1 MSHCFRFGEF
11 ELDPARRE
19 LRERGRAVELQPKVF
34 AVLALLVQNPER
46 ALGKDDFLEQVWSG
60 RFVTENVLS
69 RCVRQ
74 LRRLLRDDAAE
85 PTFIRT
91 VRGHGYQFNAPVDQ
105 VAMGGDRRLTRVAVL
120 PFRPLLADATQPGLE
135 LGLADTLVND
145 LSRQSDLVVRPLSVV
160 LDAGEGGTPADPVD
174 LGRRLEVDVVVEGRL
189 QIAQERVR
197 ISVRAL
203 RVADGRAVMSE
214 RFEEALTDLF
224 TVQDRLS
231 RSVMVVLAVQLAT
244 EPRPGDVR
252 RATRSV
258 EAYRA
263 YVDGRLKLAQ
273 HAVPSIQSALEAF
286 ELAISLDEAY
296 LEPLVGLAEAND
308 LLATLGTEPVRYHE
322 ASRQAAERV
331 IRIDPLCARAH
342 TCLGKV
348 AWQHD
353 WQWER
358 AEAQL
363 RRATEL
369 DPADAEA
376 LIALSDFLCY
386 QARYDEGLEAAER
399 AGEINPF
406 SPWVQSM
413 ITQALYM
420 GGHAHEAV
428 EQARRSVELA
438 PDFGFARFFLG
449 LSLCQ
454 VGEKEEGIQQLQL
467 AVERTGRQDF
477 VGALGFALARVGQVE
492 AAQSVLEELL
502 AAEERGSPVPPIA
515 FAMLYAGLGRAEA
528 ALDYLGQ
535 VLAQRSWHILLLHAD
550 PGLAEIRARPEG
562 LALLQAAG
570 LPA

>member
-1 MSHCFRFGEF
+1 MSHCFRFGDF

-19 LRERGRAVELQPKVF
+19 LREGGAAVELQPKVF
-34 AVLALLVQNPER
+34 AVLSLLVRNPGR

-69 RCVRQ
+69 RCIRQ
-74 LRRLLRDDAAE
+74 LRRLFGDDAAE

-91 VRGHGYQFNAPVDQ
+91 VRGHGYQFIAPVEQ
-105 VAMGGDRRLTRVAVL
+105 VATAGDRALTRVAVL
-120 PFRPLLADATQPGLE
+120 PFRPLLADDAQPALE

-145 LSRQSDLVVRPLSVV
+145 LSRRSDLVVRPLSVV
-160 LDAGEGGTPADPVD
+160 MDASEGRTASNPVA

-189 QIAQERVR
+189 QVAQERVR
-197 ISVRAL
+197 ISVRAVQ
-203 RVADGRAVMSE
+203 VADGRAVMAE

-231 RSVMVVLAVQLAT
+231 RGVAGVLASQLAA
-244 EPRPGDVR
+244 ESSPAEVQ

-273 HAVPSIQSALEAF
+273 HTVPSIRSALEAF
-286 ELAISLDEAY
+286 ELALGLDEAY
-296 LEPLVGLAEAND
+296 VEPLIGVAEAND
-308 LLATLGTEPVRYHE
+308 LLATLGAEPGRYHE
-322 ASRQAAERV
+322 ASRQAAERALRV
-331 IRIDPLCARAH
+331 DPRCARAH

-353 WQWER
+353 WQWDR

-376 LIALSDFLCY
+376 LVALADFLCY
-386 QARYDEGLEAAER
+386 QARFDEGLNAAER
-399 AGEINPF
+399 AGEVNPF
-406 SPWVQSM
+406 SPWVQCF

-420 GGHAHEAV
+420 GGHAREAV
-428 EQARRSVELA
+428 EQGRRTLELA
-438 PDFGFARFFLG
+438 PGFGFARFFLG

-454 VGEKEEGIQQLQL
+454 AGEMDEGIEQLRL

-477 VGALGFALARVGQVE
+477 LGALGFALARAGHTEE
-492 AAQSVLEELL
+492 ARALL
-502 AAEERGSPVPPIA
+502 HDLQAAAEGGAPVPPIA
-515 FAMLYAGLGRAEA
+515 FAMLYAGMGRHDEALDQLGR
-528 ALDYLGQ
+528 

-550 PGLAEIRARPEG
+550 PHLAEIRARPEG
-562 LALLQAAG
+562 LALLRAAG
-570 LPA
+570 LTA

>member
-1 MSHCFRFGEF
+1 MSQCLRFGEF

-19 LRERGRAVELQPKVF
+19 LREGGRAVELQPKVF
-34 AVLALLVQNPER
+34 AVLALLAQNPDR
-46 ALGKDDFLEQVWSG
+46 ALGKEDFLEQVWSG

-69 RCVRQ
+69 RCIRQ
-74 LRRLLRDDAAE
+74 LRRVLGDDANK
-85 PTFIRT
+85 PSFIRT
-91 VRGHGYQFNAPVDQ
+91 IRGHGYQFIAPVTQ
-105 VAMGGDRRLTRVAVL
+105 VPMAGDRHLTRVAVL
-120 PFRPLLADATQPGLE
+120 PFRPLLADSAQPALE

-145 LSRQSDLVVRPLSVV
+145 LSRRSDLVVRPLSVV
-160 LDAGEGGTPADPVD
+160 LDAGEAEQPADPVD
-174 LGRRLEVDVVVEGRL
+174 LGRRLEVEVVVEGRL
-189 QIAQERVR
+189 QIARERAR

-203 RVADGRAVMSE
+203 RVADGRAVMAE

-231 RSVMVVLAVQLAT
+231 RSVMGVLASHLAAESGT
-244 EPRPGDVR
+244 GDVR

-258 EAYRA
+258 DAYRA
-263 YVDGRLKLAQ
+263 YVDGRVKLAQ
-273 HAVPSIQSALEAF
+273 HTVPSIQSALESF
-286 ELAISLDEAY
+286 ELAIRLDDAY
-296 LEPLVGLAEAND
+296 LEPLIGLAESYD
-308 LLATLGTEPVRYHE
+308 LLATLGTDPVRYHE
-322 ASRQAAERV
+322 ASRQVAERV
-331 IRIDPLCARAH
+331 IRVDPACARAH

-369 DPADAEA
+369 DPMDAEA

-386 QARYDEGLEAAER
+386 QARYDEGLDAAER

-406 SPWVQSM
+406 SPWVQCM

-420 GGHAHEAV
+420 GGQAYEAV
-428 EQARRSVELA
+428 EQARRSLELA

-454 VGEKEEGIQQLQL
+454 VGETVEGIRQLRL

-477 VGALGFALARVGQVE
+477 IGALGFALARSGQVE
-492 AAQSVLEELL
+492 AARATL
-502 AAEERGSPVPPIA
+502 ADLVEAGEQGTPVPPIA
-515 FAMLYAGLGRAEA
+515 FAMLHAGLGETNAS
-528 ALDYLGQ
+528 LDYLGQ
-535 VLAQRSWHILLLHAD
+535 VLEQRSWHILLLYAE
-550 PGLAEIRARPEG
+550 PGLAEVRARPEG
-562 LALLQAAG
+562 LALLRAAG